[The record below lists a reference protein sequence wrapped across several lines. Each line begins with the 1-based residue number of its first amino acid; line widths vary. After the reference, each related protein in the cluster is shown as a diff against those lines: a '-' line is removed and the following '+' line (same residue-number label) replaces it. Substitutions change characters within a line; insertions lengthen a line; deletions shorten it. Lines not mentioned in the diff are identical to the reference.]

1 MEDGK
6 IGNLTHKPPIS
17 KEELGEGSLGI
28 IRRMNTKTLPPHSTF
43 TYYSAVQGS
52 FKGQRLLVEMS
63 MIK

>member
-43 TYYSAVQGS
+43 TYYSSRVNYS
-52 FKGQRLLVEMS
+52 ES
-63 MIK
+63 